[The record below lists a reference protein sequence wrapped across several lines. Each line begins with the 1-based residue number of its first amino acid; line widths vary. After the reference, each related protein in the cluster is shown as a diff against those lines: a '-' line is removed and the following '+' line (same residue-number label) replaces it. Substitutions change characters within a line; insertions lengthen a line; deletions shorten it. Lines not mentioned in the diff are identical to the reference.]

1 MDYFA
6 DRNFGNNSYDFH
18 NEKKISISEDRR
30 INSTV
35 RWGIRFMLVNKMLL
49 NVIAILLVIFAIFLF
64 SYYFSMFFTRR
75 KKKIAIVI
83 GYIIFAVWQLLL
95 LNAST
100 LPVYINI
107 IITIVITFISV
118 LCIYE
123 GRGWNKCIFVLAF
136 NAIWMMIE
144 TVSGYILSIYCNQF
158 MYSQMYGILGLI
170 ISKILFLLII
180 FALRK
185 VFLTGG
191 ITEFSV
197 KHSIMLILIPIG
209 SIYVMNQIFLFSYK
223 INNERAYFHSAIA
236 AIILLCLNVL
246 IFYIYV
252 KLMDDLQLRR
262 MTSVYEQQLELCER
276 HQQERELSMLQLRD
290 IKHNMK
296 NNLVSILAYA
306 EKGEDEKII
315 EFIQDIMEESGLS
328 ISEVANSGN
337 IV

>member
-1 MDYFA
+1 MVRLIYFVYYFLSVSALAFSIFLIGKKGVSITVSMDYFA

-83 GYIIFAVWQLLL
+83 GYIIFVVWQLLL

-118 LCIYE
+118 MCIYE

-158 MYSQMYGILGLI
+158 MYSQMYGILGSI
-170 ISKILFLLII
+170 ISKILFLLNFISN
-180 FALRK
+180 LR
-185 VFLTGG
+185 L
-191 ITEFSV
+191 
-197 KHSIMLILIPIG
+197 
-209 SIYVMNQIFLFSYK
+209 
-223 INNERAYFHSAIA
+223 SA
-236 AIILLCLNVL
+236 
-246 IFYIYV
+246 
-252 KLMDDLQLRR
+252 
-262 MTSVYEQQLELCER
+262 
-276 HQQERELSMLQLRD
+276 
-290 IKHNMK
+290 
-296 NNLVSILAYA
+296 
-306 EKGEDEKII
+306 
-315 EFIQDIMEESGLS
+315 
-328 ISEVANSGN
+328 
-337 IV
+337 

>member
-35 RWGIRFMLVNKMLL
+35 RWGIRFMLVNKNVAECDSDIACNICDISFFLL
-49 NVIAILLVIFAIFLF
+49 FFNVF
-64 SYYFSMFFTRR
+64 Y
-75 KKKIAIVI
+75 KKKEKNSNCNWIHH
-83 GYIIFAVWQLLL
+83 FCSLAVAA

-158 MYSQMYGILGLI
+158 MYSQMYGILGSI

-276 HQQERELSMLQLRD
+276 HQQERELLCC
-290 IKHNMK
+290 N
-296 NNLVSILAYA
+296 
-306 EKGEDEKII
+306 
-315 EFIQDIMEESGLS
+315 
-328 ISEVANSGN
+328 
-337 IV
+337 